1 MITSPDVHEEMKK
14 AEKFMDNCKDSF
26 HRLVIK
32 LLTVILKVNMSTRL
46 NTILIMAKL
55 GIKKIEPKRQLENK
69 KEK

>member
-14 AEKFMDNCKDSF
+14 ADKFIDNCKDSF
-26 HRLVIK
+26 QRLVIK

-55 GIKKIEPKRQLENK
+55 GIKKIEPKRPIENK
-69 KEK
+69 KE